1 MGGLAHKRL
10 AVELVNLVR
19 HFYLNL
25 SSTLAERTNCLD
37 KEQIIL
43 CISLSVFTH
52 SVASCLSP
60 LVDYLDMVQG
70 QSQFSMVSGTV

>member
-19 HFYLNL
+19 HLYSNL
-25 SSTLAERTNCLD
+25 SSTLTERTNCLD

-43 CISLSVFTH
+43 CISHSVFTH
-52 SVASCLSP
+52 SVASWLSP
-60 LVDYLDMVQG
+60 LVDLDMVQG
-70 QSQFSMVSGTV
+70 RSQFSMVSGPL